1 MAVIWQ
7 KFSPTTYKHI
17 FDEGVLTLLTDR
29 HLRQLTSAITVDLEL
44 GESTKAYL
52 KARRAKLKP
61 KDCLVNVIIDEV
73 YTAKQ
78 VQYVNGKFYGIEE
91 SNITKTLLCI
101 MIKAVAG
108 KYRDVIGLVPCSTL
122 DAKKQHELWIK
133 ILPTLCQIGF
143 EPIITMTDGNQVNH
157 KFYKDICDRTLKTLV
172 SLSFPPQFPQHD
184 QIAIQRM
191 YLTFDPVHLFKCFYN
206 NFLS

>member
-1 MAVIWQ
+1 M
-7 KFSPTTYKHI
+7 
-17 FDEGVLTLLTDR
+17 
-29 HLRQLTSAITVDLEL
+29 
-44 GESTKAYL
+44 
-52 KARRAKLKP
+52 
-61 KDCLVNVIIDEV
+61 NVIIDEV

-101 MIKAVAG
+101 MIKAVTG

-143 EPIITMTDGNQVNH
+143 EPIIIMTDAQSG
-157 KFYKDICDRTLKTLV
+157 KSYIL
-172 SLSFPPQFPQHD
+172 
-184 QIAIQRM
+184 QRYM
-191 YLTFDPVHLFKCFYN
+191 
-206 NFLS
+206 